1 MRTALGGVARHVA
14 RGYFRTKSAMRTLG
28 KAANHTKIAR
38 KSFVLLCVLG
48 AFVVVLLCQAPFAW
62 RRFYV
67 YPRTEAA
74 LAALGRQRAP
84 AEPLA
89 DGLIDLRGI
98 IHCHSDLSHDSMGTP
113 GEIIAAGQRAGID
126 YLIMTDHFG
135 WLTDADVIRRG
146 LRGEHGGILFIVG
159 AEMRDGVMPLFLDR
173 PPDRYDPHEPLQGYV
188 NDLRA
193 LGAVVFLDHPDD
205 PRRRWDI
212 QGWTGMEI
220 YNLHAD
226 ARKTNLALYSRLS
239 EQFWSMDRYP
249 LRVYYRIFREPHEY
263 LALWDRFTT
272 RRRVVGIA
280 GNDAHQNNGARLVVR
295 ADGALLLTDTSGNP
309 HKAPWLVLADP
320 LSRHLARWRFGDLT
334 PGRTLWRADADLY
347 ERTFRFVSTHLLA
360 SSRTESALRRALE
373 EGHAYVAFDS
383 LAAATGFDFAL
394 RQAGARRAIMG
405 DEVAFGPQEVL
416 EVRVPV
422 EAVLRLVHGGHVIRR
437 QTGRRLL
444 FPVHSPGVYRIEAH
458 LQVRGQLLP
467 WIYSNPIYVR

>member
-1 MRTALGGVARHVA
+1 
-14 RGYFRTKSAMRTLG
+14 
-28 KAANHTKIAR
+28 
-38 KSFVLLCVLG
+38 
-48 AFVVVLLCQAPFAW
+48 
-62 RRFYV
+62 
-67 YPRTEAA
+67 
-74 LAALGRQRAP
+74 
-84 AEPLA
+84 
-89 DGLIDLRGI
+89 
-98 IHCHSDLSHDSMGTP
+98 
-113 GEIIAAGQRAGID
+113 
-126 YLIMTDHFG
+126 MTDHFG
-135 WLTDADVIRRG
+135 WLTDAEVIRRG

-173 PPDRYDPHEPLQGYV
+173 PPDRYDPHQPLQGYV

-193 LGAVVFLDHPDD
+193 LGAVVFLCHPDD

-212 QGWTGMEI
+212 QGCTGMEI

-226 ARKTNLALYSRLS
+226 ARKTNLALYSRIS

-249 LRVYYRIFREPHEY
+249 LRVYYRIFREPREY

-295 ADGALLLTDTSGNP
+295 AGGALLLTDTSGNP

-320 LSRHLARWRFGDLT
+320 LSRHLARWRFGALT
-334 PGRTLWRADADLY
+334 PGRTLWRVDADLY

-405 DEVAFGPQEVL
+405 DEVAFGPQQVL
-416 EVRVPV
+416 EARVPI
-422 EAVLRLVHGGHVIRR
+422 EAVLRLVRGGRIIR
-437 QTGRRLL
+437 QQAGRRLL